1 MVNEDE
7 KCTRMVRKK
16 TVKECPDK
24 TAFLDTDDKITFAKV
39 SEIAKKEGAYL
50 IRKLGIGREPV
61 AVFCRKKDDN
71 TCIFPLSCVCGKTL
85 CTDRCITSGQK
96 RIEKIL
102 ENLMPRAIVADR
114 ESLWTCQGNSR
125 RIVKR

>member
-1 MVNEDE
+1 MKMKNVLEWLE
-7 KCTRMVRKK
+7 K

-61 AVFCRKKDDN
+61 AVFAGRKMI
-71 TCIFPLSCVCGKTL
+71 TPAYFHRSLLLLIIRLSI
-85 CTDRCITSGQK
+85 ITIMMVVVMLS
-96 RIEKIL
+96 RIADIKNEMKAITHISFRL
-102 ENLMPRAIVADR
+102 FRALM
-114 ESLWTCQGNSR
+114 R
-125 RIVKR
+125 RVM